1 MSITFGQLSQDATD
15 RAVEYGVIL
24 RKKETSEETSYVQ
37 QKAMQ
42 LFPITLWPSV
52 YPKKH
57 YEFLLQ
63 VQMDY
68 NLLVD
73 KLSSDVLLME
83 SLQRIIQH
91 DDFVRRLVEIYNK
104 VSLTKQQPISIAI
117 QRCDYLLH
125 IEHSEEADSGIRVAP
140 KLVEMNTIAPAF
152 AAITENVANVHKVL
166 QVKYQDGDFK
176 EQYRGQIL
184 DPDAVS
190 MVCRAMAI
198 AWKEYGQ
205 PKAAILM
212 VINENESNIFEL
224 GKFELKLAI
233 EYQIKV
239 LRHTFGELDNVAT
252 IKSDNRLI
260 VNDTEIAIVYY
271 RSGYHPNLFPTEKQW
286 SAYLMLEQS
295 QAVKCPPISHHL
307 CTLKRIQQVFSNPN
321 VLESFFN
328 DPTMLERI
336 KSTLVGLYPLD
347 EGPEG
352 DEVIEMALKNPE
364 KFVLKTQREAT
375 AKCYLDEDED
385 IREKLTQILK
395 MESRV
400 TYTLMDRINYP
411 TQEYA
416 MVGNDSKH
424 HLLQTCPEIGIFGVF
439 VRNGEKVL
447 MNSSAG
453 YSVRHVSPNMDEINS
468 TGGALSSLM
477 LTPS

>member
-24 RKKETSEETSYVQ
+24 KKETSEETSTVQ
-37 QKAMQ
+37 QKVMQ

-52 YPKKH
+52 FPKKH
-57 YEFLLQ
+57 YKFLLQ

-73 KLSSDVLLME
+73 KLSGDVLLMG
-83 SLQRIIQH
+83 SLQRIIHH

-125 IEHSEEADSGIRVAP
+125 IEHSEEADSSNRVVP
-140 KLVEMNTIAPAF
+140 KLVEMNTFAPAF

-184 DPDAVS
+184 DPDAIS

-224 GKFELKLAI
+224 GKFELKMAI
-233 EYQIKV
+233 EYRIKV
-239 LRHTFGELDNVAT
+239 LRHTFGEIDNVAT
-252 IKSDNRLI
+252 INNDNRLI

-352 DEVIEMALKNPE
+352 DEVIEMALRNPE

-385 IREKLTQILK
+385 LKEKLIQIRK

-416 MVGNDSKH
+416 MVDNDSKH
-424 HLLQTCPEIGIFGVF
+424 QLLQTCPEIGIFGVF
-439 VRNGEKVL
+439 VRNGETML

-453 YSVRHVSPNMDEINS
+453 YSVRHISPNMDEINS
-468 TGGALSSLM
+468 TGGAVSSLM